1 MQNKTDTGKYLI
13 SVTAESELSKSN
25 QAEKGE
31 YMNEDEKREIERKK
45 RIQAREM
52 KRRQQVMK
60 QRMILAGTAV
70 LILLVVIVSAS
81 VSNHRKKVKQEEEI
95 KAAQQKK
102 AEEEAKKQEADSELH
117 FIAVGDNILQ
127 DALLEAGKENEET
140 WNYDALYAQVAG
152 DIQAADLAAVNQ
164 ETPLVNDH
172 KDVSGSGLM
181 GTPLEVGDALAK
193 AGFDIVTQATNHAF
207 DKGKPGILNSAAFWQ
222 TQHADV
228 QLLGIHGD
236 EADAENRVKVIDKKN
251 MKIAVMNYT
260 YGVDEDAGFSE
271 ADSYMIDVYSEDKVK
286 ADVQKAK
293 GEADFVMVFLHAG
306 AEYSEEFSDTA
317 RQRIDFL
324 AAQGVDAVICSNP
337 HVLQSYG
344 MMPRQ
349 DGKNMLVYS
358 SLGNF
363 VSADVQVRGLVGGM
377 ADITL
382 KKDGKTGEVSVSD
395 YKLVPLVMHYDSE
408 KKNCAVY
415 KVSDYTEEL
424 AKAHGI
430 HQETD
435 ETFTLDSIKELAAK
449 YESPQA
455 FSPSGDTGS
464 DGAETEVK
472 GKGLTDTE
480 TENAD
485 SKTENTDNSKEN
497 TDNNKENTDNKKEN
511 TDKNDSTSGD

>member
-251 MKIAVMNYT
+251 MKI
-260 YGVDEDAGFSE
+260 D
-271 ADSYMIDVYSEDKVK
+271 
-286 ADVQKAK
+286 
-293 GEADFVMVFLHAG
+293 
-306 AEYSEEFSDTA
+306 
-317 RQRIDFL
+317 QR
-324 AAQGVDAVICSNP
+324 
-337 HVLQSYG
+337 
-344 MMPRQ
+344 
-349 DGKNMLVYS
+349 
-358 SLGNF
+358 
-363 VSADVQVRGLVGGM
+363 
-377 ADITL
+377 
-382 KKDGKTGEVSVSD
+382 
-395 YKLVPLVMHYDSE
+395 YD
-408 KKNCAVY
+408 
-415 KVSDYTEEL
+415 L
-424 AKAHGI
+424 
-430 HQETD
+430 
-435 ETFTLDSIKELAAK
+435 
-449 YESPQA
+449 
-455 FSPSGDTGS
+455 
-464 DGAETEVK
+464 
-472 GKGLTDTE
+472 
-480 TENAD
+480 
-485 SKTENTDNSKEN
+485 
-497 TDNNKENTDNKKEN
+497 
-511 TDKNDSTSGD
+511 